1 MNWAKQ
7 RTQLIATIK
16 SKKGKIKRIIAK
28 AAKENET
35 PDEEAEEE
43 IEILEEEI
51 EILETN
57 LDRIEAILED
67 IVDATDEAA
76 EVIVENDEELEELL
90 VEDEDEEDEEEKGS
104 SRRRRRR
111 SSEKHYVSVKPN
123 HAKKGIAFAQFA
135 KAKAIS
141 ILNQRKGNY
150 VNPLE
155 IAKSQGMDPRVIK
168 ALKKAVVLDTSNS
181 SSLVVQNTM
190 ADEFVSLLRA
200 QTVVDKIA
208 DSMRAAPFNTTI
220 AGLATGSTAAWVGE
234 GEKKPATNPTF
245 LDIEIKHHK
254 LAGIVVMTEELLRLA
269 TPSADKM
276 MLDDLVEASVA
287 LIDTTFLD
295 DQPQT
300 ANRPAGVLNGAPK
313 VVATGITVDTYGAD
327 LAALRRQ
334 FISNG
339 LSLSGAYYIMSE
351 TRASDIGE
359 LRDALGN
366 PYYRGMD
373 APLGEKTLNG
383 LPVIE
388 SETSADVIA
397 LVKPSELY
405 LADDGEVQID
415 YSDQATIDM
424 GASTLVNLFQ
434 ENKIAI
440 RAERYITWAKRRVA
454 AAAYIDYSLIP

>member
-7 RTQLIATIK
+7 RAQLIATIK

-43 IEILEEEI
+43 IEVLEEEI

-67 IVDATDEAA
+67 IVDAADEAA
-76 EVIVENDEELEELL
+76 EVIVENDEEIEELL
-90 VEDEDEEDEEEKGS
+90 IEDEDEEDEEEKGS

-111 SSEKHYVSVKPN
+111 SSEKNYVSVKPN
-123 HAKKGIAFAQFA
+123 HAKKGIAFAQYA

-295 DQPQT
+295 DLPQT
-300 ANRPAGVLNGAPK
+300 ANRPAGILNGAPK

-388 SETSADVIA
+388 SETSANVLA

>member
-7 RTQLIATIK
+7 RAQLIATIK

-35 PDEEAEEE
+35 PDEVAEEE
-43 IEILEEEI
+43 IEVLEEEI
-51 EILETN
+51 VILETN
-57 LDRIEAILED
+57 LERIEEILED
-67 IVDATDEAA
+67 ILDAADEAA
-76 EVIVENDEELEELL
+76 EVIVENDEEIEELL
-90 VEDEDEEDEEEKGS
+90 MEDEDEEDEEEKGS

-168 ALKKAVVLDTSNS
+168 ALKKAVVLDTSNA

-295 DQPQT
+295 DLPQT
-300 ANRPAGVLNGAPK
+300 TARPAGVLNGAPK
-313 VVATGITVDTYGAD
+313 VVATGITVDQYGAD

-388 SETSADVIA
+388 SETSANVLA
-397 LVKPSELY
+397 LVKPPELY

>member
-7 RTQLIATIK
+7 RAQLIATIK
-16 SKKGKIKRIIAK
+16 SKKSKIRNIIAK
-28 AAKENET
+28 AAKADET

-43 IEILEEEI
+43 IVALEEEI
-51 EILETN
+51 DILETN
-57 LDRIEAILED
+57 LDRIEGILED

-76 EVIVENDEELEELL
+76 EVIVENDEEIEALL
-90 VEDEDEEDEEEKGS
+90 MEDEDEEDEEEKGS

-150 VNPLE
+150 VNPLD

-168 ALKKAVVLDTSNS
+168 ALKKAAVLDTSNS

-424 GASTLVNLFQ
+424 GAETLVNLFQ